1 MLRFLTMLR
10 KSLIVALFFA
20 LGLLLIPRLF
30 NRYPAQ
36 AMVNAPMVEL
46 RSPVEAV
53 VLKLNNSATGLFEDS
68 PQTIVTLKTRLADQL
83 LALREQ
89 ERMLTKRAGSFVSD
103 EKQRLQLELVA
114 RQGDLR
120 RADLDLASDSRELTR
135 QQDLTER
142 GFISPAQLD
151 IVKLRSES
159 TQVARD
165 IATANASRAKN
176 NLTALTQNGFMG
188 ERAGG
193 SDVSATQQKLDE
205 VRLRISELE
214 FWSSSLQPA
223 GKASQAGEA
232 PLAGVRTPGQGLLMG
247 PFVTEGAFLAPG
259 DLIAHYV
266 MCSQSFVDLSVP
278 ISDLK
283 DYRVGEPIAF
293 RVAGEWNFYGGKIS
307 RIYPVH
313 GSSPKQSLAV
323 KSDGRD
329 LDNNAR
335 IWVKPDAA
343 FAARIKR
350 ESNCMTGQK
359 VHAQLPSG
367 SEWMMRSASFLAD
380 VF

>member
-1 MLRFLTMLR
+1 MLR
-10 KSLIVALFFA
+10 KSLIVALFLA
-20 LGLLLIPRLF
+20 LGLILVPRLF
-30 NRYPAQ
+30 NRYPSQ

-53 VLKLNNSATGLFEDS
+53 VLKINSSATGLFEDS
-68 PQTIVTLKTRLADQL
+68 PQTVVTLKTRLSDQL
-83 LALREQ
+83 LALRGQ
-89 ERMLTKRAGSFVSD
+89 ELMLKKRAGSFVDD

-120 RADLDLASDSRELTR
+120 RADLDLASDSREFKR
-135 QQDLTER
+135 QQDLTDR
-142 GFISPAQLD
+142 GFISSAQLD

-159 TQVARD
+159 TKVARD
-165 IATANASRAKN
+165 IAIANASRAKN
-176 NLTALTQNGFMG
+176 NLTALTQNGFVG
-188 ERAGG
+188 ERAG
-193 SDVSATQQKLDE
+193 STDVSATQQKLDE

-214 FWSSSLQPA
+214 FWTSSLQPA
-223 GKASQAGEA
+223 GMAGA
-232 PLAGVRTPGQGLLMG
+232 QPLAGVRTPGQGLLMG

-266 MCSQSFVDLSVP
+266 LCSQSFVDLSVP
-278 ISDLK
+278 VSDLK

-307 RIYPVH
+307 RIYPVY

-335 IWVKPDAA
+335 VWVEPDAA

-350 ESNCMTGQK
+350 ESNCMSGQK
-359 VHAQLPSG
+359 VHAQLPHG

>member
-1 MLRFLTMLR
+1 MLR
-10 KSLIVALFFA
+10 KSLIVALFLV

-30 NRYPAQ
+30 NRFSGQ

-46 RSPVEAV
+46 RAPVEAV
-53 VLKLNNSATGLFEDS
+53 ALKINHSATGLFEET

-89 ERMLTKRAGSFVSD
+89 ERMLQKRAASFIGD

-120 RADLDLASDSRELTR
+120 RADLDMTSESRELSR
-135 QQDLTER
+135 QQDLSAR
-142 GFISPAQLD
+142 GFISVAQVD
-151 IVKLRSES
+151 TARLRSES
-159 TQVARD
+159 TKVARE
-165 IATANASRAKN
+165 IATANASRAQN
-176 NLTALTQNGFMG
+176 NLAALMLNGFVG
-188 ERAGG
+188 ERSG
-193 SDVSATQQKLDE
+193 SNDVSATQQKLDE

-214 FWSSSLQPA
+214 FWSSSLQPV
-223 GKASQAGEA
+223 GESGAS

-266 MCSQSFVDLSVP
+266 LCTQSFVDLSVP
-278 ISDLK
+278 LNDLK
-283 DYRVGEPIAF
+283 DYRVGEPITF
-293 RVAGEWNFYGGKIS
+293 RVAGEWNFYSGKIS
-307 RIYPVH
+307 RIYPVY
-313 GSSPKQSLAV
+313 GSSPKLALAV
-323 KSDGRD
+323 KSDSRD
-329 LDNNAR
+329 LEGNAR
-335 IWVKPDAA
+335 VWVQPDAA
-343 FAARIKR
+343 FLARIKR

-359 VHAQLPSG
+359 LHAQLARG

>member
-1 MLRFLTMLR
+1 MLR
-10 KSLIVALFFA
+10 KSLVVALFIA
-20 LGLLLIPRLF
+20 LGLILIPRLF
-30 NRYPAQ
+30 NRFPSH

-53 VLKLNNSATGLFEDS
+53 VLKVDSSGTGLFEEN

-83 LALREQ
+83 LALRGQEQ
-89 ERMLTKRAGSFVSD
+89 MLKKRASSFIDD

-120 RADLDLASDSRELTR
+120 RANLDLASGSRELTR

-142 GFISPAQLD
+142 GFISSAQLD
-151 IVKLRSES
+151 LAKLRNES

-165 IATANASRAKN
+165 IATANASRANN
-176 NLTALTQNGFMG
+176 NLRALTQNGFVG
-188 ERAGG
+188 ERAG
-193 SDVSATQQKLDE
+193 STDVSATQQKLDE

-214 FWSSSLQPA
+214 FWTSSLQPA
-223 GKASQAGEA
+223 GRVGEQ

-266 MCSQSFVDLSVP
+266 LCSQSFVDLSVP
-278 ISDLK
+278 VSDLK

-293 RVAGEWNFYGGKIS
+293 RVAGEWNFYSGKIS
-307 RIYPVH
+307 RIYPVFD
-313 GSSPKQSLAV
+313 SSPKLSLAV
-323 KSDGRD
+323 NAGSRD
-329 LDNNAR
+329 LDSSAR
-335 IWVKPDAA
+335 VWVEPDAA
-343 FAARIKR
+343 FASRIKR

-359 VHAQLPSG
+359 VHAQLPRG

>member
-1 MLRFLTMLR
+1 MLR
-10 KSLIVALFFA
+10 KSLVVALFLA
-20 LGLLLIPRLF
+20 LGLILIPRLF
-30 NRYPAQ
+30 NRFPSQ

-53 VLKLNNSATGLFEDS
+53 VLNINSSATGLFEDK

-83 LALREQ
+83 LALRGQ
-89 ERMLTKRAGSFVSD
+89 ERMLQKRAGSFVAD

-120 RADLDLASDSRELTR
+120 RADLDMASDGREFSR

-159 TQVARD
+159 TQVARE

-176 NLTALTQNGFMG
+176 NLMALTQNGFVG
-188 ERAGG
+188 ERAG
-193 SDVSATQQKLDE
+193 STDVSATQQKLDE

-214 FWSSSLQPA
+214 FWTGSLQPA
-223 GKASQAGEA
+223 GMAGEP

-266 MCSQSFVDLSVP
+266 LCSQSFVDLSVP
-278 ISDLK
+278 VSDLK
-283 DYRVGEPIAF
+283 DYRVGAPIAF
-293 RVAGEWNFYGGKIS
+293 RVAGEWHFYGGKIS
-307 RIYPVH
+307 RIYPVY

-323 KSDGRD
+323 TSDSRD
-329 LDNNAR
+329 REGSAR
-335 IWVKPDAA
+335 VWVQPDAA

-350 ESNCMTGQK
+350 ESNCMTSQK
-359 VHAQLPSG
+359 VHAQLSHG
-367 SEWMMRSASFLAD
+367 SEWMMRSVSFLAD

>member
-1 MLRFLTMLR
+1 MLR
-10 KSLIVALFFA
+10 KSLIVALLLA

-46 RSPVEAV
+46 RSSVEAV
-53 VLKLNNSATGLFEDS
+53 VLKVNNRATGLFEEE
-68 PQTIVTLKTRLADQL
+68 PQVIVTLKTRLADQL
-83 LALREQ
+83 LALRAQEQ
-89 ERMLTKRAGSFVSD
+89 MLKIRAASFVAD
-103 EKQRLQLELVA
+103 EKKRLELELVA

-135 QQDLTER
+135 QQDLSER
-142 GFISPAQLD
+142 GFISPAQLELG
-151 IVKLRSES
+151 KLRSES
-159 TQVARD
+159 TMVARD
-165 IATANASRAKN
+165 IATANASQAKN
-176 NLTALTQNGFMG
+176 NLRALTQNGFVG

-193 SDVSATQQKLDE
+193 TDVSATQQKLDE

-214 FWSSSLQPA
+214 FWTSSLQPA
-223 GKASQAGEA
+223 GRVGEQ

-266 MCSQSFVDLSVP
+266 LCTQSFIDLSVP
-278 ISDLK
+278 TSDLK

-293 RVAGEWNFYGGKIS
+293 RVAGEWDFYGGKIS
-307 RIYPVH
+307 RIYPVYD
-313 GSSPKQSLAV
+313 SSPTRSLAV
-323 KSDGRD
+323 SAGSRD
-329 LDNNAR
+329 LEGSAR
-335 IWVKPDAA
+335 VWVEPDAA

-359 VHAQLPSG
+359 VHAQLPRG